1 MSLRDYLTEKDA
13 EGQLLRIKHELSPRY
28 EIPAIIKA
36 HDGKGPILFDNV
48 DGFDESV
55 VANVCNSRESIC
67 RSINVTCE
75 TLHEHLASA
84 MENPTPCVIDV
95 AKGRN
100 MVEPSLKEIPV
111 LTHYEGEQGPYITSA
126 IVYAKNP
133 SGEGGNVSYHRMD
146 VIDEDKLSIC
156 IQPGHLKEYVQ
167 QVRDIGQDFLDISI
181 CIGIH
186 PAVMIAAALRP
197 PRNISEFD
205 VANRLLNGRLRLFSC
220 PNVDALAPS
229 CAELVLEG
237 RIMVNQEAPEGPYV
251 CVTGTM
257 KDSKPMPVVEI
268 VGAMCQ
274 EDYVYQGLLGGGTEH
289 RLLES
294 IPNEVKLWKR
304 INEMGFKVKGVHMTP
319 GGSSWLHGIVS
330 FEKTSTEDGGNIIRA
345 MFDEL
350 PALKHAIVVDLD
362 INPYDMGEVEWAL
375 STRFQGDKDLLI
387 VPDTYASRLDP
398 SSDLKNNSGCK
409 LGFDATVPIQKPRE
423 GFKKSVIPISKRAKK
438 ALKH

>member
-95 AKGRN
+95 AKVRN
-100 MVEPSLKEIPV
+100 MVEPNLKEIPV

-167 QVRDIGQDFLDISI
+167 QVRDISQDFLDISI

-229 CAELVLEG
+229 CAELVL
-237 RIMVNQEAPEGPYV
+237 
-251 CVTGTM
+251 
-257 KDSKPMPVVEI
+257 
-268 VGAMCQ
+268 
-274 EDYVYQGLLGGGTEH
+274 
-289 RLLES
+289 
-294 IPNEVKLWKR
+294 
-304 INEMGFKVKGVHMTP
+304 
-319 GGSSWLHGIVS
+319 
-330 FEKTSTEDGGNIIRA
+330 
-345 MFDEL
+345 
-350 PALKHAIVVDLD
+350 
-362 INPYDMGEVEWAL
+362 
-375 STRFQGDKDLLI
+375 
-387 VPDTYASRLDP
+387 
-398 SSDLKNNSGCK
+398 
-409 LGFDATVPIQKPRE
+409 
-423 GFKKSVIPISKRAKK
+423 
-438 ALKH
+438 